1 MSQSEL
7 LRKTHTELGG
17 GRGIFTE
24 HAKKLESNLA
34 TQVQNLICVLET
46 LYPNIQFKW
55 KQKLSKYEISKEPN
69 YKPHSKNSAVKPD
82 GGILYAVIDGIEYPI
97 LVCEAKK
104 QGTNDIR
111 LDEGKKKQAKG
122 NAIERAF
129 KNFEEFRIYFEDY
142 TYFPFGVFA
151 SGCDF
156 EKGSSINDRL
166 DAMTR
171 YKERNVDYLFD
182 PKQLATIY
190 IQEKPFTIEEIF
202 DRIKGVSVK
211 IIEHIIN
218 DKRKR

>member
-1 MSQSEL
+1 VSQSEL

-17 GRGIFTE
+17 GKGIFTE
-24 HAKKLESNLA
+24 QAKKLESNLSS
-34 TQVQNLICVLET
+34 QIQDLICVLNI
-46 LYPNIQFKW
+46 LYPNVGFKW

-69 YKPHSKNSAVKPD
+69 YKPHSEKSGVKPD

-104 QGTNDIR
+104 QGTNDVR
-111 LDEGKKKQAKG
+111 LGEGKTKQAKG

-142 TYFPFGVFA
+142 SYFPYVIFA

-156 EKGSSINDRL
+156 EEGSSINDRL

-171 YKERNVDYLFD
+171 YKPRNVDYLFD
-182 PKQLATIY
+182 TKQLATIY
-190 IQEKPFTIEEIF
+190 IQEKPFTTEEIF
-202 DRIKGVSVK
+202 DRIEGVSVK
-211 IIEHIIN
+211 IINHILN
-218 DKRKR
+218 DKTNR